1 MYNKW
6 GWYIIFKTMRH
17 LFKTYYSYN
26 YVLKQGKTIKWNSF
40 RTWTM
45 DSGGI
50 KRGFMHLLLQYFNS
64 QSNFIQMAINHSDI
78 RTRFF
83 L

>member
-1 MYNKW
+1 MYKEW

-45 DSGGI
+45 DSGCI
-50 KRGFMHLLLQYFNS
+50 KKGLSALKIAASLFQFSKQFH
-64 QSNFIQMAINHSDI
+64 SNGN
-78 RTRFF
+78 
-83 L
+83 